1 MVMSFYEDW
10 AKRGYRPLSK
20 EEIEQT
26 LSKYPLLRTPRH
38 IFILDG
44 VIHPESR
51 LSATIIGM
59 VPERDSTIV
68 LTQVSNEENLIHETM
83 HITGFGE
90 ILTKIL
96 SRIAILKPTSII
108 KKKVVYEQCQGCPLE
123 TELLART
130 RLEAPPGHE
139 PKLIHYVLRGV

>member
-1 MVMSFYEDW
+1 MSFYKDW
-10 AKRGYRPLSK
+10 AERGYRPLSK

-59 VPERDSTIV
+59 VPERDSTVI
-68 LTQVSNEENLIHETM
+68 LTQISNKENLVHETM

-90 ILTKIL
+90 ILTTIL
-96 SRIAILKPTSII
+96 SRLAILKPMSLL
-108 KKKVVYEQCQGCPLE
+108 KKKVIYEQCQGCPLE

-130 RLEAPPGHE
+130 RLEAPIGHE